1 VEALFV
7 GDPSRAFLKLGFMD
21 MVATH
26 AYEWVRRSYVK
37 CKKIAKL
44 LEAFLKKCFLFYFDV
59 MMCVGSLKKRVLECL
74 VHYILH
80 IGIVV
85 RTICI

>member
-1 VEALFV
+1 MFV

-26 AYEWVRRSYVK
+26 EYEWVRRSYVK

-44 LEAFLKKCFLFYFDV
+44 LETFLKKCFLFYFDV
-59 MMCVGSLKKRVLECL
+59 MICVGSLKKEFWNVW
-74 VHYILH
+74 YITSCN
-80 IGIVV
+80 IRIVI
-85 RTICI
+85 RTIHI